1 MTEDESWKLEL
12 KSFGKLC
19 RPVFW
24 VDRALTEF
32 YNFEIF
38 NAAAEE
44 KTKICR
50 DKNSSFQW
58 SGQFSFAA
66 SAERPIIK
74 FVFASR
80 VKKVLNEK
88 KAKSDREN
96 NLIYHQKLPE
106 VWETCRV

>member
-1 MTEDESWKLEL
+1 MRLQQRKQR
-12 KSFGKLC
+12 F
-19 RPVFW
+19 V
-24 VDRALTEF
+24 V
-32 YNFEIF
+32 
-38 NAAAEE
+38 
-44 KTKICR
+44 TKIR
-50 DKNSSFQW
+50 PFNGRENLVLS
-58 SGQFSFAA
+58 A

-106 VWETCRV
+106 V